1 MARRKRKKPPK
12 KTSPGRSNTGPL
24 AITVAILVAVLGSL
38 YLSGENRSWQEYI
51 DAGDRALKRGNYEW
65 AEKMYNEALQ
75 YAQNKDAKNPLIAK
89 TRAYLKRLEKVKSR

>member
-24 AITVAILVAVLGSL
+24 AITVAILVAILGSL

-51 DAGDRALKRGNYEW
+51 DAGDRALKRVNYEW

>member
-1 MARRKRKKPPK
+1 MARRKRKKPLK

-24 AITVAILVAVLGSL
+24 AITVALLVAILSSL
-38 YLSGENRSWQEYI
+38 YFSVEDRYWQEYI
-51 DAGDRALKRGNYEW
+51 DAGDRALNRGNYEW

>member
-24 AITVAILVAVLGSL
+24 AITVAILVAILGSL

-51 DAGDRALKRGNYEW
+51 DAGDREW